1 MREADTPSDRAG
13 DTGGADGPPLQRSI
27 GMTQMAFYAL
37 GSMLGAGI
45 YGLIGKAA
53 GQMGNAIW
61 LAFLVSMVAALL
73 TGLSYASIASR
84 YPKAAG
90 AAYVT
95 QRAYRQAML
104 TYVVGLAVM
113 CSGLTSVATQSRVV
127 AENLQQL
134 GMLEGVPLT
143 MLALGFLLLLA
154 GIVFRGIRECMWL
167 NVLCTT
173 VEAFGLILVIA
184 VGFSYWGSVDL
195 LETPP
200 PPDTIG
206 GAAGGASGGVGGI
219 TALLVMQGAVL
230 TFFSFIGFEDSINV
244 AEEVK
249 NPRKV
254 LPWGIMLAMVAATL
268 IYIAVSITAVS
279 VVPWQELS
287 GAAGPLTEVVRRAA
301 PWFPPVAFLGITVF
315 AVTNTALL
323 NYVTASRLAYGMA
336 RQGLLPDVLRRVHR
350 TRRTPHVAV
359 LVLLAMIT
367 GLALLG
373 DITQLASATVLLLL
387 LVFAI
392 VNGALVIL
400 KLRPGEPPGGFEVP
414 IFVPALGAV
423 VCAALLVN
431 RFATG
436 DWQAPMIAG
445 GILAG
450 ILGLYALMRP
460 RHVEEDDLAA
470 AAQAEPAE

>member
-1 MREADTPSDRAG
+1 MRDADTRSDGAG
-13 DTGGADGPPLQRSI
+13 GTGGADGPPLQRSI
-27 GMTQMAFYAL
+27 GMTQMAFYGL

-61 LAFLVSMVAALL
+61 MAFLVSMVAALL

-84 YPKAAG
+84 YPRAAG

-127 AENLQQL
+127 AANLQQL
-134 GMLEGVPLT
+134 GFLEGVPLT
-143 MLALGFLLLLA
+143 LLALGFLLLLA

-200 PPDTIG
+200 PSEAT
-206 GAAGGASGGVGGI
+206 GGVGGI
-219 TALLVMQGAVL
+219 TALLLMQGAVL
-230 TFFSFIGFEDSINV
+230 TFFSFIGFEDTLNV

-254 LPWGIMLAMVAATL
+254 LPWGILLAMVAATL

-287 GAAGPLTEVVRRAA
+287 SAAGPLTEVVRRAA
-301 PWFPPVAFLGITVF
+301 PWFPPVAFLGITLF

-336 RQGLLPDVLRRVHR
+336 QQGLLPRVLRRVHR
-350 TRRTPHVAV
+350 TRRTPHMAV

-387 LVFAI
+387 LVFSI

-400 KLRPGEPPGGFEVP
+400 KLRPGEPAGGFEVP

-445 GILAG
+445 AILAG

-460 RHVEEDDLAA
+460 RHVEEEDMAA